1 MRVLYE
7 EIPLDTSKSL
17 LDDLLPSLQ
26 RLDLRLERA
35 IAAAQS
41 VYGQAAA
48 ADRFRGLYIDDDEI
62 KKLLARPPGLPA
74 LQVEEIQTQRIY
86 VHDNS
91 SRLPWL
97 KEVFQLSSFEIDLIL
112 IALAPE
118 LDLRYERLYAYL
130 QDDVT
135 RRRPSVD
142 LALNLLC
149 GSREEKLG
157 RRTHFGPTA
166 ALIRHGLMRLV
177 PDPNQPQPPLLG
189 HYLKLDEQIVR
200 WLLGDRAV
208 G

>member
-1 MRVLYE
+1 MHGQSVEAMRVLYE
-7 EIPLDTSKSL
+7 EIPLDASRSL

-48 ADRFRGLYIDDDEI
+48 ADRFRGLYVDDDEI
-62 KKLLARPPGLPA
+62 EKLLARPPGSPT
-74 LQVEEIQTQRIY
+74 LQVEEIETQGIY
-86 VHDNS
+86 VSDNS
-91 SRLPWL
+91 SRLTWL
-97 KEVFQLSSFEIDLIL
+97 KQVFQLSSFEIDLIL

-135 RRRPSVD
+135 RRRPTVD

-149 GSREEKLG
+149 CSADAKLAY
-157 RRTHFGPTA
+157 RTRFGADTP
-166 ALIRHGLMRLV
+166 LIQHSLLHLI
-177 PDPNQPQPPLLG
+177 PDPNQVQPPLLA
-189 HYLKLDEQIVR
+189 HY
-200 WLLGDRAV
+200 
-208 G
+208 